1 MRVASIFLYIFW
13 RYPWNKKI
21 EIWKKLRIKKNNR
34 FLKKNLEI
42 DERKYCKFVAMG
54 SLKNQP
60 NRLAVW
66 PAKPNNIYMKEEL
79 YFID

>member
-1 MRVASIFLYIFW
+1 MNSYEGGFNISIYFLAL
-13 RYPWNKKI
+13 PLEQKI

-60 NRLAVW
+60 NRLALW
-66 PAKPNNIYMKEEL
+66 PA
-79 YFID
+79 